1 MKHPFFPLAIL
12 AVALSACG
20 QAPESTQTTEQAPAE
35 KPAAT
40 TAEKIDKAAEATK
53 EAAIAVK
60 DDVVKATS
68 DMIEKV
74 KSDERVE
81 TAKEVVV
88 EATKD
93 VTNAAAG
100 MVDDAK
106 VVAADVGVATG
117 IIDDPMASHTAR
129 AVAAVKEFA
138 RTLQGELKAAMSEGG
153 APHAISVC
161 NEKAPGI
168 ASSISAETGYMLSRV
183 SLKNRNPDQ
192 AASGWNKSVLEEFE
206 ARLANGEEI
215 DKLVFK
221 TIVTNED
228 GSQEFRMMKAIP
240 TGKVCLNCHGSEI
253 KDEVTSKL
261 DELYP
266 EDNARGYKEGDI
278 RGAFVVTKTL

>member
-12 AVALSACG
+12 AVALTACG
-20 QAPESTQTTEQAPAE
+20 QAPESTQTTEQAAPAETPAATMAE
-35 KPAAT
+35 KPEAT
-40 TAEKIDKAAEATK
+40 TSEKIDKAAEATK

-68 DMIEKV
+68 EMVEKL

-81 TAKEVVV
+81 KATEKAASMIDKAKV
-88 EATKD
+88 
-93 VTNAAAG
+93 AAAD
-100 MVDDAK
+100 MA
-106 VVAADVGVATG
+106 VATG
-117 IIDDPMASHTAR
+117 IVDDPMVSHTTR
-129 AVAAVKEFA
+129 AVAGIKKFA
-138 RTLQGELKAAMSEGG
+138 RTLQGELKAAMSAGG
-153 APHAISVC
+153 APNAIQVC
-161 NEKAPGI
+161 NEKAGGI
-168 ASSISAETGYMLSRV
+168 ASDISAETGYNLGRV

-192 AASGWNKSVLEEFE
+192 AASGWNKTVLEEFE
-206 ARLANGEEI
+206 ARLANGEPI

-221 TIVTNED
+221 TIVTRED

-266 EDNARGYKEGDI
+266 DDNARGYKEGDI